1 MTDENLAEKKN
12 TFFHTYIIHP
22 VKENPLKYASV
33 TLIALSSL
41 FLFILLVGSV
51 KTIYLATFY
60 FDEPIKVLTGKN
72 EIKFTLYGY
81 CVDDNCTKPSLAN
94 NFDKIPS
101 SSEVIPSIPTLI
113 SLPSNPP
120 IPSSNPSNPP
130 IPSSIPSSSPNDIA
144 ALSNGLNDFKPKS
157 SMANI
162 SGIFSIPYLL
172 SLIINTFALI
182 LLYLKLQIITILSII
197 ISTILN
203 IFSFAFDLFL
213 FNQVFNVVAFIPGI
227 GSLQIGSGIYLAGLS
242 TILLFIASIL
252 LCISSFKNLAKNSK
266 GSKDTIGNISN
277 A

>member
-51 KTIYLATFY
+51 KTIYLAKFY

-113 SLPSNPP
+113 SLLSNPP

-162 SGIFSIPYLL
+162 SENEHYLATMVKNTLETVVQEVMKNLRAIQGKRQCMGHVSAMYAAAKNIWFMLAKERTLANETTKKVVKIKGDPGSSIDHAGDE
-172 SLIINTFALI
+172 I
-182 LLYLKLQIITILSII
+182 
-197 ISTILN
+197 
-203 IFSFAFDLFL
+203 
-213 FNQVFNVVAFIPGI
+213 VVCVPGI
-227 GSLQIGSGIYLAGLS
+227 EDDVNVLMWPKV
-242 TILLFIASIL
+242 FV
-252 LCISSFKNLAKNSK
+252 K
-266 GSKDTIGNISN
+266 
-277 A
+277 